1 MDARTERDSLGEM
14 RVPAEAYWGAQT
26 ARAIENYPISGLRP
40 HPALVEN
47 TVRIKLAAAR
57 AHEALGTL
65 SPRIARAIQRACEE
79 ILGGALADQFVVD
92 PYQAGAGTSHHMN
105 VNEVIASRA
114 SEILGGPRSAS
125 GGLVHPN
132 DHVNRGQSTNDVFP
146 TAMRLAG
153 YRLALRLLEALD
165 DLAAAL
171 REKSRET
178 MGVIKSGRTHLQD
191 AAPIRFGREIGA
203 WAENAERHRQE
214 IARTASGLLELGI
227 GGTAVGTGLSAP
239 RGFRERVVAD
249 LAEQLGWPLR
259 SSDDL
264 FEAMQ
269 SLRPVAGLS
278 AALRN
283 FALDLFRISSDLRLL
298 SSGPLTGLSEIRLP
312 EVQPGSSIMPG
323 KINPSI
329 PEMVG
334 QVCARVIGNDATIG
348 FCAAS
353 GQLELNVFFPV
364 AAHTLLETET
374 ILANTIRVFTDRCV
388 RGLKVD
394 EARCAQYAERSQQL
408 VLALAPRIGYE
419 RAARIARNALAARK
433 TILEQV
439 LEEGLLPE
447 EEARALLDPARMVDP
462 AESPAGSVST
472 SASSSFPGASPRG

>member
-1 MDARTERDSLGEM
+1 MDFRTERDSLGEM
-14 RVPAEAYWGAQT
+14 RVPTHAYWGAQT

-65 SPRIARAIQRACEE
+65 PADIARAIQRACEE

-132 DHVNRGQSTNDVFP
+132 DHVNLGQSTNDVFP
-146 TAMRLAG
+146 TAMRLAA
-153 YRLALRLLEALD
+153 YRLSLPLLEALD
-165 DLAAAL
+165 GFAAAL
-171 REKSRET
+171 LEKSRET

-191 AAPIRFGREIGA
+191 AAPIRFGSEIGA
-203 WAENAERHRQE
+203 WATNVERHREE
-214 IARTASGLLELGI
+214 IARTASALLELGI

-239 RGFRERVVAD
+239 PGYRERVVAD
-249 LAEQLGWPLR
+249 LAAQLGWPLR

-264 FEAMQ
+264 YEAMQ

-278 AALRN
+278 VALRN
-283 FALDLFRISSDLRLL
+283 LALDLFRISADLRLL
-298 SSGPLTGLSEIRLP
+298 ASGPLTGLSEVRLP
-312 EVQPGSSIMPG
+312 AVQPGSSIMPG

-329 PEMVG
+329 PEMLA
-334 QVCARVIGNDATIG
+334 QVCARVVGNDAAIG
-348 FCAAS
+348 LCAAS

-374 ILANTIRVFTDRCV
+374 ILGSAIRIFTERCI
-388 RGLKVD
+388 RGIAVD
-394 EARCAQYAERSQQL
+394 EARCAEYAARSQQL
-408 VLALAPRIGYE
+408 VLALAPRVGYE
-419 RAARIARNALAARK
+419 RAAQIARRALAARR
-433 TILEQV
+433 TIVEQV

-462 AESPAGSVST
+462 PRSTGGAGSEEGGQ
-472 SASSSFPGASPRG
+472 GA